1 MSVLMKS
8 QRAEIAQLL
17 IGRGLEPLDFE
28 WTEVKPRMSGSDTS
42 TVLTHKESG
51 YYFHIEPTKNEEVD
65 FWIYRTPGNN
75 NANEEFE
82 GCIGGWPRL
91 LGKITSWVDV
101 LEKEVKA
108 IDPWD
113 DTLKDDFQDFKSED
127 TKFTPDELVQIDRAI
142 DASFQTLIDIANDNG
157 VEAKLD
163 DLQDSID
170 ELKREARKQK
180 RSKWLDMF
188 TAAIVGRLVDW
199 GLSTALMSPVLMQLF
214 NSAKHL
220 LQLQ

>member
-1 MSVLMKS
+1 MKS
-8 QRAEIAQLL
+8 QRAEIAQML
-17 IGRGLEPLDFE
+17 IGRGLEPLDFV
-28 WTEVKPRMSGSDTS
+28 WADVKPRMSGSQPS

-65 FWIYRTPGNN
+65 FWVYRTPGSQS
-75 NANEEFE
+75 AAEEFE
-82 GCIGGWPRL
+82 GCIGGWKRL
-91 LGKITSWVDV
+91 MEKMASWMDV

-113 DTLKDDFQDFKSED
+113 DTLKDDFTEFKSEES
-127 TKFTPDELVQIDRAI
+127 KFTPDELVQIDRAI
-142 DASFQTLIDIANDNG
+142 DASFQTLIDIANENG

-163 DLQDSID
+163 DIQDSIN
-170 ELKREARKQK
+170 ELKLQARKQK
-180 RSKWLDMF
+180 RNTWLDLF
-188 TAAIVGRLVDW
+188 TSAVLGQLVEW
-199 GLSTALMSPVLMQLF
+199 GLGTALVSPVLAQLL